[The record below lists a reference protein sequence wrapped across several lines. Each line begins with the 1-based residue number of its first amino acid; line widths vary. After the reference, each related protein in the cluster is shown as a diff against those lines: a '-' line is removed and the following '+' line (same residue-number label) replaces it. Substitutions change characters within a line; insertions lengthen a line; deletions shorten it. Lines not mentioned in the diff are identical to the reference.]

1 MPIVFLLK
9 EASADLKRGG
19 IEFAA
24 MANDERIACFV
35 SQEALR
41 DHFGGS
47 VADGESLIEVFYARQ
62 GRIHS
67 TVRGKIA
74 DGAREA
80 DGSVVLRS
88 ADFWM

>member
-1 MPIVFLLK
+1 MPIVFLLN

-19 IEFAA
+19 VEFAA
-24 MANDERIACFV
+24 MANDERISCFV

-41 DHFGGS
+41 DHFGGPE
-47 VADGESLIEVFYARQ
+47 VDGDSLIEVFYAKQ

-80 DGSVVLRS
+80 DGSVVLR
-88 ADFWM
+88 AAEFWM

>member
-1 MPIVFLLK
+1 VPIVLLLNK
-9 EASADLKRGG
+9 ASADVKRGG

-41 DHFGGS
+41 DHFGCT
-47 VADGESLIEVFYARQ
+47 ATDDRSLIEVFHAKQ

-67 TVRGKIA
+67 AIRDKIA

-80 DGSVVLRS
+80 DGSVILQS
-88 ADFWM
+88 ADFWI